1 VLSEPNSRVSRD
13 KSFADDLNKERL
25 RERIH
30 IGTSKLSNRNYQTVV
45 LITE

>member
-1 VLSEPNSRVSRD
+1 VEI
-13 KSFADDLNKERL
+13 L